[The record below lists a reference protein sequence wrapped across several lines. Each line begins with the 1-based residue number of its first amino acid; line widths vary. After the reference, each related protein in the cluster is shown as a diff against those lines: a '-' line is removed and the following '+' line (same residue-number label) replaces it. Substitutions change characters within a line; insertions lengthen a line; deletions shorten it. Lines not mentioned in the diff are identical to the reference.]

1 MGWVRSPAGAR
12 EGTGRG
18 WAGAREG
25 TGRGWAGARGRD
37 GAWPGWR
44 PGKGRG
50 VAGLA
55 PGKREAAV
63 SATALAG
70 CGRGRDGRGCGE
82 WERLHAGATDERPKC
97 LLVTEMSGSPVFLP
111 SSTTLRSRDGSL
123 GGLWRPQLSERVTGP
138 RSRPSEGRQC
148 DVPDIFVTG
157 PISPTSLSGGTVTEV
172 RLRVGLPSHP
182 QKPRTSRA
190 SPRGPNP
197 PRPPPHPPR
206 PHPAP

>member
-82 WERLHAGATDERPKC
+82 WERLHAGATDESLKC
-97 LLVTEMSGSPVFLP
+97 LLVTEMWGSSVFLP
-111 SSTTLRSRDGSL
+111 GSSCIAIA
-123 GGLWRPQLSERVTGP
+123 LSELT
-138 RSRPSEGRQC
+138 
-148 DVPDIFVTG
+148 VPWHGQLTQGV
-157 PISPTSLSGGTVTEV
+157 
-172 RLRVGLPSHP
+172 
-182 QKPRTSRA
+182 
-190 SPRGPNP
+190 
-197 PRPPPHPPR
+197 
-206 PHPAP
+206 